1 MSNFHDVSIEDTPA
15 APFPGTVLLDPPDSA
30 VKPTPTL
37 LERML
42 AAEIDA
48 TNPPPPDDPIF
59 YAAGRLTGTT
69 GNIGAL
75 IARAKA
81 GKSAVIGAHVAA
93 CLVADGLGDPEADTL
108 GIRSEP
114 PKGKAVIVIDTEQ
127 SPGDACG
134 LVERSLRRLG
144 LTPADRPAWL
154 RVFSFAGWKA
164 SDLATGLPELMASVS
179 AEHGGVHSVFIDGGA
194 DFAGNVNDPETA
206 ADLCAGWHALAI
218 KFHCHLL
225 IVIHSNEGEKADD
238 VARGWL
244 GKQLRRKAESN
255 LQLKRTDE
263 TVTIFAESGQRRA
276 PILEKDGP
284 CFRWS
289 DDVGMHVSVEGNL
302 KESAK
307 RQELLDLANEAF
319 AQVPRML
326 WKDLKATIISARGL
340 SGVTAERRITSME
353 KLMVIRTDAMGFKER
368 VLQK

>member
-1 MSNFHDVSIEDTPA
+1 MSNFHDVSIEDTAA
-15 APFPGTVLLDPPDSA
+15 APFPGAALLDSPDVA

-59 YAAGRLTGTT
+59 HVAGRLTATT

-93 CLVADGLGDPEADTL
+93 CLVADGLGDLEADTL

-154 RVFSFAGWKA
+154 RVFAFAGWRA
-164 SDLATGLPELMASVS
+164 SDLATGLPELMASVG
-179 AEHGGVHSVFIDGGA
+179 AEHGGIHAVFVDGGA
-194 DFAGNVNDPETA
+194 DLAGNVNDPETA

-289 DDVGMHVSVEGNL
+289 DEVGMHVSVEGNPR
-302 KESAK
+302 ESAK
-307 RQELLDLANEAF
+307 RQELLDIATEVFANI
-319 AQVPRML
+319 PRMS
-326 WKDLKATIISARGL
+326 WKDLKATFISVRGL
-340 SGVTAERRITSME
+340 PPSTAERRIREME
-353 KLMVIRTDAMGFKER
+353 KMKVIRTDAMGLKER
-368 VLQK
+368 VL